1 MIPDATLMRDVLTK
15 AADSAKGA
23 LMLSSDGGRDLFGE
37 ALHMIGVSE
46 EHLRDSI
53 KGSYHTVIVLGA
65 LTVYLESGVMWDRGK
80 KEDALQ
86 WARLWAARRT
96 VGDIR
101 HLLMDAGIT
110 IDKPDGGDCNA
121 ISQ

>member
-1 MIPDATLMRDVLTK
+1 MIPNATLMRDVLTQ
-15 AADSAKGA
+15 AAGTAKGA

-37 ALHMIGVSE
+37 ALHMIGVPE

-53 KGSYHTVIVLGA
+53 AGSYHTIIVLGA
-65 LTVYLESGVMWDRGK
+65 LTVYLEASVLWDRGK
-80 KEDALQ
+80 REDALQ

-101 HLLMDAGIT
+101 HLLKDAGIAIEERAKEET
-110 IDKPDGGDCNA
+110 DA